1 MPVLTIPGG
10 TFDVDFY
17 KNAFAAVEVRRFS
30 NDDGSI
36 HVSELTID
44 GAMFHLHEENLQRG
58 SFSPGIH
65 NGITAVMGL
74 LVDDVDAWFN
84 RMIASGAK
92 ELSKPTDYDYGY
104 RQADVV
110 DIFGH
115 RWTLQSVISANN

>member
-17 KNAFAAVEVRRFS
+17 KNAFGAIEARRFS

-36 HVSELTID
+36 HVSELVID

-58 SFSPGIH
+58 SFSPAIH

-74 LVDDVDAWFN
+74 EVDNVDEWFD
-84 RMIASGAK
+84 RAIAAGAK
-92 ELSKPTDYDYGY
+92 EISRPQNYDYGL
-104 RQADVV
+104 RQADLV
-110 DIFGH
+110 DPIGH
-115 RWTLQSVISANN
+115 RWTLQSFIHA